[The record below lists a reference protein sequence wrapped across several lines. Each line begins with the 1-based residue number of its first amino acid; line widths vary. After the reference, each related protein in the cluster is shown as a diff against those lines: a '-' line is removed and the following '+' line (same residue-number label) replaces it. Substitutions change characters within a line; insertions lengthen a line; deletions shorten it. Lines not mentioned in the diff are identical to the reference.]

1 MKYPKETLK
10 LEGLDPKQLAKYI
23 DHTMLMPDTTTK
35 TVRQFCEEAKTYR
48 FAGVCFNP
56 IHIPLAA
63 KELAGTGLAVAAVIG
78 FPLGATTP
86 AVKAFEAKEAVGNGA
101 TELDMVIN
109 IGALKEGNFELV
121 ERDIRGVVEAA
132 SGKALVKVIIET
144 CLLTDDE
151 KVKVCEIAKKAG
163 AAFVKTSSGFSTGG
177 ATREDV
183 ALMKKIVG
191 ESMGVKASTGVRTA
205 ESVVTMVNAGACRIG
220 TSRGVAIISEP
231 KA

>member
-1 MKYPKETLK
+1 MKYPKETFK

-23 DHTMLMPDTTTK
+23 DHTMLMPDTTTR
-35 TVRQFCEEAKTYR
+35 TVKQFCEEAKTHQ

-56 IHIPLAA
+56 IHVPLAA
-63 KELAGTGLAVAAVIG
+63 KELSGTGLAVAAVIG

-86 AVKAFEAKEAVGNGA
+86 AVKAFEAKEAVENGA

-109 IGALKEGNFELV
+109 IGAVKDGNFDLV
-121 ERDIRGVVEAA
+121 EKDIRSVVEAA

-151 KVKVCEIAKKAG
+151 KVKVCGIAGKAG
-163 AAFVKTSSGFSTGG
+163 ANFVKTSSGFSTGG
-177 ATREDV
+177 ATTEDV
-183 ALMKKIVG
+183 ALMKKTVG

-205 ESVVTMVNAGACRIG
+205 EAVVAMVNAGACRIG
-220 TSRGVAIISEP
+220 TSRGVAIISDE
-231 KA
+231 KT